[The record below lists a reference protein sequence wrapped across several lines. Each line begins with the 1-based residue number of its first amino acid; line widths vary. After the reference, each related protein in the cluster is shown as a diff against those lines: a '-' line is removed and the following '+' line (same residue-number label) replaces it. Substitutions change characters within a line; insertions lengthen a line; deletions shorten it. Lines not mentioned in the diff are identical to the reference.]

1 MLTITTTVTGGQW
14 FLPVLVL
21 IILTLAIYQY
31 AKTKQMEG
39 LMKFLRVLEYIVF
52 LAILVLVWIIYA
64 KGRST
69 LFQTGLIT
77 IIMVEIIGE
86 QLLDSKRDSLKK
98 SLGNKYTWLRW
109 GFDFVVL
116 LILGILLLSEFNFSP
131 VAWIIIVILLGFSAW
146 VDFAWSKY
154 K

>member
-1 MLTITTTVTGGQW
+1 MLTLTTTVTGGQW

-31 AKTKQMEG
+31 AKTKQMNG
-39 LMKFLRVLEYIVF
+39 LMNLLRGLEYIVF
-52 LAILVLVWIIYA
+52 LAILVLLWIIYA

-77 IIMVEIIGE
+77 IIMIEIIGE

-109 GFDFVVL
+109 SFDFVVL
-116 LILGILLLSEFNFSP
+116 LILGILLLIEFNFSP